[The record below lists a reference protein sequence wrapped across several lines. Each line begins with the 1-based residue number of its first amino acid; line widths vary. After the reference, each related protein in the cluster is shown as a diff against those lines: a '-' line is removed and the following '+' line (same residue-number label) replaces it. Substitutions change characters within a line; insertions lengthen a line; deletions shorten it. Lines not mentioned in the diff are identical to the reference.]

1 MTINERLTTIINGIY
16 GGNKRSFANAVGV
29 SATVIENL
37 VGSRQSKPSFDV
49 LSKIS
54 TNVNISSE
62 WLLTGE
68 GEMLKKNATLPSSNI
83 NTVEKISV
91 KGNYSLQQGTSNQH
105 ISIILPENGY
115 KKIINSTGK
124 ETTLRMSDDEMPV
137 IESLSAE
144 NRFLKQRI
152 TDLEKIIE
160 TKDDIINMYKGL
172 VK

>member
-1 MTINERLTTIINGIY
+1 MFR
-16 GGNKRSFANAVGV
+16 
-29 SATVIENL
+29 
-37 VGSRQSKPSFDV
+37 D
-49 LSKIS
+49 
-54 TNVNISSE
+54 
-62 WLLTGE
+62 E

-124 ETTLRMSDDEMPV
+124 ETTLKMSDDEMPV
-137 IESLSAE
+137 VESLSAE

-172 VK
+172 IKHS

>member
-1 MTINERLTTIINGIY
+1 MTIINDLY
-16 GGNKRSFANAVGV
+16 GGNKRAFANAVGV
-29 SATVIENL
+29 SATVVENL

-68 GEMLKKNATLPSSNI
+68 GEMIKSNSTGNNNSANVYGNNLGTNVSGSNNNYVTGSTNNGI
-83 NTVEKISV
+83 N
-91 KGNYSLQQGTSNQH
+91 
-105 ISIILPENGY
+105 IILTEKGY
-115 KKIINSTGK
+115 QKIINSTGK
-124 ETTLRMSDDEMPV
+124 ETTLKMSDDEMLV
-137 IESLSAE
+137 VESFSAE

-172 VK
+172 IKHS